1 MPGLKTVASTLALVL
16 IVAVCPW
23 FSSSAKANESL
34 VARIEALDAGFTV
47 EALGN
52 RLLARQALSNF
63 YAANGY
69 ERAWRSA
76 DQRHQLLEAI
86 ESASRDGL
94 DPRDY
99 HADVLAELPNRP
111 MQDLPA
117 DLQADLDLLFSDAF
131 LMIGSHL
138 LEGKV
143 SPHTSHAEWTANRR
157 QRNRGQVLTGGAGQ
171 W

>member
-1 MPGLKTVASTLALVL
+1 MPGLKAATNALALVL
-16 IVAVCPW
+16 VVALCPW

-47 EALGN
+47 EVLGN

-69 ERAWRSA
+69 KRAWRSA
-76 DQRHQLLEAI
+76 EQRHQLLEAI
-86 ESASRDGL
+86 ESASGDGL

-99 HADVLAELPNRP
+99 HADVLAELSSRP
-111 MQDLPA
+111 LQDLPA
-117 DLQADLDLLFSDAF
+117 DLQTDLDLLFSDAF
-131 LMIGSHL
+131 LMLGSHL

-143 SPHTSHAEWTANRR
+143 SPNTIHAE
-157 QRNRGQVLTGGAGQ
+157 
-171 W
+171 